1 VFKGIL
7 KYSSVELVA
16 KGLNKLLLFIL
27 PLFIDTIGYG
37 KIGIIISIELILPI
51 LLMLGFDRVVLRF
64 FSSEKNLS
72 KSKSTVFVS
81 IFFTGILSIIICFI
95 FSAFQLNIFNITLY
109 PELLLLFILVF
120 LYNIYFINVTIL
132 RVEENHTLYF
142 EVRLVYQVLKL
153 ILILSLITLY
163 KDSIGYILGGG
174 LALLAINLKY
184 FFKSF
189 KHGISSFD
197 YVIFKRF
204 LLFSFPFIIHGL
216 SKVLIGNAD
225 KLILGHFLSLKD
237 VGAYTLAHA
246 YGSSMF
252 FAFVGVSVYVE
263 PLVYKQSDENS
274 RKKILNSF
282 FNYSTYLGVL
292 AFLLL
297 IVFVE
302 YLFPIFYSSSYD
314 YSKELILSIGGVF
327 LFSPYYLKSNYELIY
342 NERTKI
348 IAAVSVFCSLI
359 NISLNFI
366 LIPKLGLKGAV
377 VSFYVAYAIQS
388 LIFCLISKNSSL
400 KILSGFFFLSLIILS
415 LIIYN
420 CSVFLIPLLIIYTMW
435 VIYEQKNG
443 QN

>member
-1 VFKGIL
+1 MFKGIL
-7 KYSSVELVA
+7 KYSSVELIA

-27 PLFIDTIGYG
+27 PLFVDTMSYG

-64 FSSEKNLS
+64 FSSEECLRR
-72 KSKSTVFVS
+72 SKSTVFIS
-81 IFFTGILSIIICFI
+81 IFFVGISSIIMCFILST
-95 FSAFQLNIFNITLY
+95 FQSKVFNISLY
-109 PELLLLFILVF
+109 PELLFLLILVV

-142 EVRLVYQVLKL
+142 EVRLVYQILKL
-153 ILILSLITLY
+153 ILTLGLVTLY

-189 KHGISSFD
+189 RYQISSFD

-204 LLFSFPFIIHGL
+204 LLFSFPFIIHGV

-225 KLILGHFLSLKD
+225 KLILGHFLSLED

-263 PLVYKQSDENS
+263 PMVYKQPDENS
-274 RKKILNSF
+274 RKKTLNSY

-297 IVFVE
+297 IIFVE
-302 YLFPIFYSSSYD
+302 YLFPIFYNSSYD

-348 IAAVSVFCSLI
+348 IAAISIFCSLL
-359 NISLNFI
+359 NVTLNFI

-377 VSFYVAYAIQS
+377 VSFYIAYVFQS
-388 LIFCLISKNSSL
+388 LTFCLTSKNNSL
-400 KILSGFFFLSLIILS
+400 KILGGFFFLSLIILS
-415 LIIYN
+415 IIIYN
-420 CSVFLIPLLIIYTMW
+420 CSAFIIPLLIIYTIW